1 MLYLAYGS
9 NLHTGQMAQRC
20 PAAKPLYAFDLPDWE
35 LVFRSVADIVRAP
48 GKSVPVA
55 VWEITD
61 ACEVALDRYEGVKSG
76 LYRKEYVQ
84 IDEGPALVYLM
95 NDTSIYPPGNFYYR
109 TIEQGYEH
117 WGHWDGPLVDA
128 FNATL

>member
-9 NLHTGQMAQRC
+9 NLHTIQMKNRC

-35 LVFRSVADIVRAP
+35 LVFRSVADIVPAP

-55 VWEITD
+55 VWDISEK
-61 ACEVALDRYEGVKSG
+61 CEAALDRYEGVASG
-76 LYRKEYVQ
+76 MYRKEY
-84 IDEGPALVYLM
+84 IELDEGPALVYLM
-95 NDTSIYPPGNFYYR
+95 NSKDVYPPGSFYYS
-109 TIEQGYEH
+109 TIEQGYRQ